1 MGVALS
7 VSLSS
12 DHKGLTAKL
21 LGAVDFDMADH
32 FQPTADNYL
41 GRISNPF
48 VVAAL
53 TEAKQVNGNADK
65 EGLLAMKKGVLA
77 AEAEKRLAGTGWL
90 PKPIR
95 GPKPK
100 KQAETK
106 PAAKGKAPT
115 VKKVS
120 AKSAKTKPPAAF
132 AS

>member
-1 MGVALS
+1 
-7 VSLSS
+7 
-12 DHKGLTAKL
+12 
-21 LGAVDFDMADH
+21 MADH

-41 GRISNPF
+41 GRISKPF

-53 TEAKQVNGNADK
+53 TEAKQVNGNANK

-90 PKPIR
+90 PKPIW
-95 GPKPK
+95 GPK
-100 KQAETK
+100 AETK

-115 VKKVS
+115 VKKVR